1 LSQQEAAK
9 LTKQGGWIGTPGY
22 MSPEQQAGE
31 ASIDLRTDLYSL
43 GVTLYEALS
52 GKAIPQG
59 QYQELALMNQ
69 AIPPQIDDLVL
80 ACLQPRDARVE
91 TAKTFVTRLA
101 SALLSVR
108 PLQDVLSHGRLHEIA
123 LALRELTPDTF
134 GRLPAGQRQLV
145 LVKLEDV
152 VGSDDP
158 KLEYAA
164 IQLLE
169 LLLTR
174 GLLLDKE
181 SYRQIV
187 GPAISRGFDAAYESR
202 ISRRSL
208 RDALEKASAEAQPES
223 HSVIEEEFVKF
234 MEGAILGDTPD
245 FVLHEM
251 REVIQALMSNPAC
264 TTGAKKLAECLRRV
278 NRAQTERT

>member
-1 LSQQEAAK
+1 
-9 LTKQGGWIGTPGY
+9 
-22 MSPEQQAGE
+22 
-31 ASIDLRTDLYSL
+31 
-43 GVTLYEALS
+43 
-52 GKAIPQG
+52 
-59 QYQELALMNQ
+59 
-69 AIPPQIDDLVL
+69 
-80 ACLQPRDARVE
+80 
-91 TAKTFVTRLA
+91 
-101 SALLSVR
+101 
-108 PLQDVLSHGRLHEIA
+108 
-123 LALRELTPDTF
+123 
-134 GRLPAGQRQLV
+134 V